1 MENNPKQQKQQN
13 QKRIWITVTGLALCV
28 LVFGGTVFCRRQG
41 ASASEDFDIYTEELF
56 KEDVTQNTVNLHYT
70 LANPENYGI
79 TDYEVTLGSVSL
91 KDMAEGY
98 AELEE
103 MEKDLKGFKRSGL
116 SKDQQLTY
124 DILLDYV
131 ETELSVKD
139 LALYTEVL
147 GPISG
152 YQSQLPVILAEY
164 TFRRERDIE
173 DYLTLVSGIDE
184 MAEELIAFEK
194 EKAEAGLFMSDYV
207 ADTIISQCE
216 EFIASPEENYMI
228 EVFDDKVAA
237 FEGLSEGEKEAYCER
252 NRTIVTTEVVEG
264 YETLVKG
271 LKELKG
277 SGTNGLG
284 LCYYDEG
291 KRYYEYLVKSG
302 TGSDTSIRQLM
313 RKTEYFLEEFIDN
326 LRTVVLEKPEVYQ
339 EFMDYQFTPMAPEEI
354 LEDLREKSADFFPEP
369 PEVNY
374 TIKYVHPSMEESS
387 SPAFY
392 LTTPVD
398 DLDHNLIYI
407 NNREINS
414 GDGADIELYSTLAH
428 EGYPGH
434 LYQNIYTG
442 SSGLPLVRNLLSYS
456 GYSEGWAAYV
466 EYSYS
471 FGFSGMSDELAQ
483 LFAGNSAAVLALHA
497 YIDMGIH
504 YEGWDQE
511 DVMAFLA
518 EYGISDANAAGEIF
532 KMVVGEPANYL
543 NYFIGYLEFLDLRR
557 TAEKELGDA
566 FDVREFHRF
575 LLETGPAPF
584 YIIGDYM
591 QDWIKNE

>member
-1 MENNPKQQKQQN
+1 MENKQTKPKLK
-13 QKRIWITVTGLALCV
+13 WIMGLGLALCLLAV
-28 LVFGGTVFCRRQG
+28 GGAIAFNKWNES
-41 ASASEDFDIYTEELF
+41 ASAKFDDYTQELF
-56 KEDVTQNTVNLHYT
+56 QEDVVQNTINLHYT

-91 KDMAEGY
+91 ADVEEGY
-98 AELEE
+98 AELEDMKKNLE
-103 MEKDLKGFKRSGL
+103 GFRRSGL
-116 SKDQQLTY
+116 TKDQQLTY

-131 ETELSVKD
+131 QTELSVKD
-139 LALYTEVL
+139 LPLYAEVL

-184 MAEELIAFEK
+184 MAEELIEFER
-194 EKAEAGLFMSDYV
+194 EKAQAGLFMSDYA

-237 FEGLSEGEKEAYCER
+237 FEGLTDQEKQAYSDK
-252 NRTIVTTEVVEG
+252 NRAIITTEVVDG
-264 YETLVKG
+264 YRTLIDG

-277 SGTNGLG
+277 SGTNDLG
-284 LCYYDEG
+284 LCYYEDG
-291 KRYYEYLVKSG
+291 TRYYEYLVRSG
-302 TGSDTSIRQLM
+302 TGTDTSVKQLM
-313 RKTEYFLEEFIDN
+313 RKTEYFLEEFIYSLQTLVQEN
-326 LRTVVLEKPEVYQ
+326 PEAYD
-339 EFMDYQFTPMAPEEI
+339 EFLDYEFPVMEPEEI
-354 LEDLREKSADFFPEP
+354 LEDLREKSADYFPEP
-369 PEVNY
+369 PQVNY
-374 TIKYVHPSMEESS
+374 TIKYVHPSMEEHS

-398 DLDHNLIYI
+398 DLQNNLIYI
-407 NNREINS
+407 NNRQASSAES
-414 GDGADIELYSTLAH
+414 DGAEFYAMLAH

-442 SSGLPLVRNLLSYS
+442 SSDLPLVRSLLSYS
-456 GYSEGWAAYV
+456 GYAEGWATYV
-466 EYSYS
+466 EHSYA
-471 FGFSGMSDELAQ
+471 FHLSGMSDTLAQ
-483 LFAGNSAAVLALHA
+483 LFAGNSAATLALHV

-504 YEGWDQE
+504 YEGWNQE
-511 DVMAFLA
+511 DVVDFLA
-518 EYGISDANAAGEIF
+518 GYGISDRNAAEEIF
-532 KMVVGEPANYL
+532 KLVVEEPANYL

-557 TAEKELGDA
+557 AAEKELGED
-566 FDVREFHRF
+566 FDVKEFHGF

-584 YIIGDYM
+584 YIIEDYM
-591 QDWIKNE
+591 DEWMKSA